1 MSAPNANAGLIQSLE
16 QERVL
21 LWCVLFSIALHA
33 LMLLGISSR
42 RAPAPAVKAQ
52 LVLTARL
59 VPIPVA
65 PPEPAEPK
73 PAPPAPPEPPAAPR
87 PRPAKP
93 SARAAAEA
101 EKMAPAEPVVA
112 PEPEIAP
119 AAPSVEASAPP
130 PSIQAMPAPLVPS
143 AESVQTTPVPAPAAP
158 ARIPATEAAAK
169 SSSAADTGTL
179 EEYRLAL
186 IVATRRYKRYPAIA
200 LEKGWHGRVDVRMV
214 IDANGALASAS
225 IKTGSGYEVL
235 DRQALDMLKKGKTTV
250 PIPASLRGR
259 EFSIDVPVI
268 FNLENPNS

>member
-1 MSAPNANAGLIQSLE
+1 MSAPNATAGLIQSFA

-21 LWCVLFSIALHA
+21 LRCVLVSIALHA
-33 LMLLGISSR
+33 LVLVGMSSR
-42 RAPAPAVKAQ
+42 RAPAPAVETL

-65 PPEPAEPK
+65 PREPDPPKPALPPPPEPA
-73 PAPPAPPEPPAAPR
+73 AVPR

-93 SARAAAEA
+93 SARPAPEV
-101 EKMAPAEPVVA
+101 KRTAPAEPVEA
-112 PEPEIAP
+112 PQPESAP
-119 AAPSVEASAPP
+119 TAPSVEASAPSP
-130 PSIQAMPAPLVPS
+130 ATAIQTIAMPAAPS
-143 AESVQTTPVPAPAAP
+143 AASVQAAPAAP

-169 SSSAADTGTL
+169 SGKEADTGTL

-200 LEKGWHGRVDVRMV
+200 LEKGWQGRVDVHMV
-214 IDANGALASAS
+214 IDANGMVASAS

-235 DRQALDMLKKGKTTV
+235 DKQALDMLKKGKTTV
-250 PIPASLRGR
+250 PIPAGLRGR

-268 FNLENPNS
+268 FNLENSNS